1 MLTLTSA
8 LQKIKAI
15 SHISKKYE
23 RRITLNIE
31 GKTVQATFAAAI
43 SAVIYYLGIVSIPI
57 IMLICAMI
65 IDYITG
71 MLAAS
76 YNSELSSKKGIKG
89 IVKKVGYLA
98 LVLASMIIDWLIS
111 QGLQQININMNY
123 SVFFAVLVTVWLI
136 INELISVLENI
147 SRMGV
152 PIPNFLKKIINK
164 LKMTVDKGDG
174 ENDG

>member
-1 MLTLTSA
+1 MQNKE
-8 LQKIKAI
+8 LQI
-15 SHISKKYE
+15 
-23 RRITLNIE
+23 
-31 GKTVQATFAAAI
+31 FI
-43 SAVIYYLGIVSIPI
+43 SAVFAGLLYYLGIVSIPI
-57 IMLICAMI
+57 IMLIFAMV

-111 QGLQQININMNY
+111 QGLQQINVDFHY
-123 SVFFAVLVTVWLI
+123 SVFFAVLVAVWLI
-136 INELISVLENI
+136 INELISTLENL

-152 PIPNFLKKIINK
+152 PIPNFMKKLINRLKT
-164 LKMTVDKGDG
+164 TVEKGDG
-174 ENDG
+174 EIGGNKSE

>member
-1 MLTLTSA
+1 MQNKE
-8 LQKIKAI
+8 LQI
-15 SHISKKYE
+15 
-23 RRITLNIE
+23 
-31 GKTVQATFAAAI
+31 FI
-43 SAVIYYLGIVSIPI
+43 SAAFAGLLYYLGIVSIPI
-57 IMLICAMI
+57 IMLIFAMI

-111 QGLQQININMNY
+111 QGLQQININLHY

-136 INELISVLENI
+136 INELISVLENL

-152 PIPNFLKKIINK
+152 PIPNFLKKIIDR
-164 LKMTVDKGDG
+164 LKNTVDEKGDDK
-174 ENDG
+174 NDR